1 MKLARSDVLALGA
14 AAAVGA
20 LAWFLYPALPE
31 RMPTHW
37 SAAGEIDG
45 YMRKPFAVLAMIA
58 LPLAGYAISG
68 LFKTV
73 LPRISPAGFE
83 MDRFQNVTDIITLA
97 LTLMLG
103 GVAALMLLAASGSDV
118 PAVTVMKLLIGALFV
133 VIGNYLGKVRRNF
146 FVGIRT
152 PWTLTSDEVWARTHR
167 VGGWLFVL
175 AGIAIIA
182 SAGSSR
188 LMLPLVLLFS
198 VGTAAVISV
207 AYSYLVYRQ
216 LHR

>member
-1 MKLARSDVLALGA
+1 MKLKWSDLLALGA
-14 AAAVGA
+14 VAAVGA
-20 LAWFLYPALPE
+20 LAWYLYPVFPE
-31 RMPTHW
+31 HMPTHW
-37 SAAGEIDG
+37 NAAGEIDG
-45 YMRKPFAVLAMIA
+45 SMRKPFAVVTMIA
-58 LPLAGYAISG
+58 LPLAGYAICV
-68 LFKTV
+68 LFNKV
-73 LPRISPAGFE
+73 LPRISPAGFA

-97 LTLMLG
+97 LTLMLA
-103 GVAALMLLAASGSDV
+103 GVSAVVLLSASGRDAPV
-118 PAVTVMKLLIGALFV
+118 ITVMQLLIGGLFV

-152 PWTLTSDEVWARTHR
+152 PWTLASDEVWARTHR

-188 LMLPLVLLFS
+188 PLLPVVLLAS
-198 VGTAAVISV
+198 VGSAALISV
-207 AYSYLVYRQ
+207 AYSYFVYRK

>member
-1 MKLARSDVLALGA
+1 VKLKPTDVLCLGA
-14 AAAVGA
+14 VAAVGV
-20 LAWFLYPALPE
+20 LLWYLYPAIPE
-31 RMPTHW
+31 RIPTRW
-37 SAAGEIDG
+37 NAAGEVVG
-45 YMRKPFAVLAMIA
+45 YMRKPLGVLAIA
-58 LPLAGYAISG
+58 MLPLVSYSIM
-68 LFKTV
+68 KI

-83 MDRFQNVTDIITLA
+83 MDRFQNVTDIINLA
-97 LTLMLG
+97 TTLMLA
-103 GVAALMLLAASGSDV
+103 GVAAVVLLAGSGKDV
-118 PAVTVMKLLIGALFV
+118 PVISVINLLVGGLLV

-182 SAGSSR
+182 SAASAR
-188 LMLPLVLLFS
+188 ALPFVLLAS
-198 VGTAAVISV
+198 IGAAAAISV
-207 AYSYLVYRQ
+207 VYSYLVYRK

>member
-1 MKLARSDVLALGA
+1 M
-14 AAAVGA
+14 
-20 LAWFLYPALPE
+20 PAL
-31 RMPTHW
+31 
-37 SAAGEIDG
+37 
-45 YMRKPFAVLAMIA
+45 
-58 LPLAGYAISG
+58 
-68 LFKTV
+68 
-73 LPRISPAGFE
+73 
-83 MDRFQNVTDIITLA
+83 
-97 LTLMLG
+97 
-103 GVAALMLLAASGSDV
+103 
-118 PAVTVMKLLIGALFV
+118 TVMKLLVGGLFV

-188 LMLPLVLLFS
+188 LVLPLVLLAS
-198 VGTAAVISV
+198 VGTAALISV
-207 AYSYLVYRQ
+207 AYSYLVYRR

>member
-1 MKLARSDVLALGA
+1 
-14 AAAVGA
+14 
-20 LAWFLYPALPE
+20 
-31 RMPTHW
+31 
-37 SAAGEIDG
+37 
-45 YMRKPFAVLAMIA
+45 
-58 LPLAGYAISG
+58 
-68 LFKTV
+68 
-73 LPRISPAGFE
+73 
-83 MDRFQNVTDIITLA
+83 VTDIISLA

-103 GVAALMLLAASGSDV
+103 GVAAVMLLAASGSDV
-118 PAVTVMKLLIGALFV
+118 PALTVMKLLIGGLFV

-182 SAGSSR
+182 SAGSTR
-188 LMLPLVLLFS
+188 LVLPLVLLAS
-198 VGTAAVISV
+198 VGTAALISV

>member
-1 MKLARSDVLALGA
+1 MKLKWSDLLSLGA
-14 AAAVGA
+14 VGAVGA
-20 LAWFLYPALPE
+20 LAWYLYPTFPE
-31 RMPTHW
+31 RVPTHW
-37 SAAGEIDG
+37 NLAGEIDG
-45 YMRKPFAVLAMIA
+45 YMRKPLAVLAMIA
-58 LPLAGYAISG
+58 LPLAGYAVG
-68 LFKTV
+68 LLFNKV

-83 MDRFQNVTDIITLA
+83 MDRFENVTDIITLS
-97 LTLMLG
+97 LTLMLA
-103 GVAALMLLAASGSDV
+103 GVAAVVLLAASGRDV
-118 PAVTVMKLLIGALFV
+118 PVITVVTLLTGGLLV

-152 PWTLTSDEVWARTHR
+152 PWTLASDEVWARTHR

-182 SAGSSR
+182 SAGRSR
-188 LMLPLVLLFS
+188 LVLPLVLLSS
-198 VGTAAVISV
+198 VGTAALIAV